1 MKNGYKHQ
9 TNTNQS
15 QPLKDKPTRPTR
27 RAYTRNTARQNDA
40 NIKKKRTRPN
50 RKEKDRK
57 NKNPNQSEYSMR
69 NLTARLMLH
78 KQTLF
83 LTAGNCNTLTFLK
96 TYRYIDPPRNVIR
109 W

>member
-1 MKNGYKHQ
+1 MGYGYKHQ
-9 TNTNQS
+9 TNTSQS
-15 QPLKDKPTRPTR
+15 QPLKDKSTIPTRV
-27 RAYTRNTARQNDA
+27 AYTRNTAQQNDA
-40 NIKKKRTRPN
+40 NIKKKGTRPN

-57 NKNPNQSEYSMR
+57 NKSPNQSEYSMR
-69 NLTARLMLH
+69 NLTARLRSH

-96 TYRYIDPPRNVIR
+96 TYKYIDPPRNVIR